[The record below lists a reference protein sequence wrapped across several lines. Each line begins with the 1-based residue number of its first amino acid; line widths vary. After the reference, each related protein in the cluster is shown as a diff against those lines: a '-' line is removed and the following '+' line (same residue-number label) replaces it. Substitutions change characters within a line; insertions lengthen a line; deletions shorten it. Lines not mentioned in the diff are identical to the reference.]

1 MTSPPTSSDQA
12 RRRLVAVIGDG
23 NVTPGSPKD
32 LLAEEIG
39 RLLVDAGFR
48 VLTGGLGG
56 VMEAACRGAR
66 SSSRYRSGDTVAVL
80 PGHDPADANPFVDIV
95 IPSGLDHVRNSIV
108 AHADAVI
115 AIGGGAGT
123 MSEISLAWIYKRL
136 IIALRVEGWSGKIA
150 DQRVDERVRY
160 PNEPDDRVFGAASA
174 ADAVLTVVDRVAR
187 FNGQHVAVRRRDTPG
202 AGGTS

>member
-1 MTSPPTSSDQA
+1 MTSLTTPSNQQ
-12 RRRLVAVIGDG
+12 RRRIVAVIGDA
-23 NVTPGSPKD
+23 NTTPGSPKD
-32 LLAEEIG
+32 LLAEDIG
-39 RLLVDAGFR
+39 RLLVDADFR

-66 SSSRYRSGDTVAVL
+66 SSTRYRSGDTVAVL

-123 MSEISLAWIYKRL
+123 MSEVCLAWIYKRL
-136 IIALRVEGWSGKIA
+136 IVALRVEGWSGRVA
-150 DQRVDERVRY
+150 DQRVDERMRY
-160 PNEPDDRVFGAASA
+160 PSEPDDCVFGATYP
-174 ADAVLTVVDRVAR
+174 ADAVRIVVDRIAR
-187 FNGQHVAVRRRDTPG
+187 YGGQHGPIRRRGTPG
-202 AGGTS
+202 SMEPR

>member
-1 MTSPPTSSDQA
+1 MTGNSASQAPA
-12 RRRLVAVIGDG
+12 RRRLVAVIGDA
-23 NVTPGSPKD
+23 NLPAGSQKD
-32 LLAEEIG
+32 LLAEEVG

-66 SSSRYRSGDTVAVL
+66 SSSRYQSGDTVGVL
-80 PGHDPADANPFVDIV
+80 PGHDPGEANEFVDVAIA
-95 IPSGLDHVRNSIV
+95 SGLDHVRNSIV

-123 MSEISLAWIYKRL
+123 MSEICLAWIYKRL
-136 IIALRVEGWSGKIA
+136 IVALRVEGWSGKIA

-160 PNEPDDRVFGAASA
+160 PDEADDRVFGATSA
-174 ADAVLTVVDRVAR
+174 VDAVRILVERVALY
-187 FNGQHVAVRRRDTPG
+187 GAQHGTIRRRPR
-202 AGGTS
+202 S

>member
-1 MTSPPTSSDQA
+1 MTTETSPATQQ
-12 RRRLVAVIGDG
+12 RRKLVAVIGDA
-23 NVTPGSPKD
+23 NVSSGSPKD
-32 LLAEEIG
+32 LLAEQTG

-66 SSSRYRSGDTVAVL
+66 ASARYQPGDTVAVL
-80 PGHDPADANPFVDIV
+80 PGHDPADANPFVDV
-95 IPSGLDHVRNSIV
+95 AIPSGLDHVRNSIV

-123 MSEISLAWIYKRL
+123 MSEICLAWIYKRL
-136 IIALRVEGWSGKIA
+136 VVALKVDGWSGKIA

-160 PNEPDDRVFGAASA
+160 PSEPNDRVFGADSA
-174 ADAVLTVVDRVAR
+174 AEAVRTVVERIGRYEAR
-187 FNGQHVAVRRRDTPG
+187 HGTIRRRGG
-202 AGGTS
+202 A

>member
-1 MTSPPTSSDQA
+1 MTGKSTTQAPA
-12 RRRLVAVIGDG
+12 RRRLVAVIGDA
-23 NVTPGSPKD
+23 NVPPGSQKD
-32 LLAEEIG
+32 LLAEEVG
-39 RLLVDAGFR
+39 LLLVDAGFR

-66 SSSRYRSGDTVAVL
+66 SSSRYQSGDTVAVL
-80 PGHDPADANPFVDIV
+80 PGHDPADANLFVDVV

-123 MSEISLAWIYKRL
+123 MSEICLAWIYKRL
-136 IIALRVEGWSGKIA
+136 IVALRVDGWSGKVA

-160 PNEPDDRVFGAASA
+160 PDEPEDRVFGATSA
-174 ADAVLTVVDRVAR
+174 ADAVRMVVDRIGHFTR
-187 FNGQHVAVRRRDTPG
+187 QHVSIWRRGRP
-202 AGGTS
+202 